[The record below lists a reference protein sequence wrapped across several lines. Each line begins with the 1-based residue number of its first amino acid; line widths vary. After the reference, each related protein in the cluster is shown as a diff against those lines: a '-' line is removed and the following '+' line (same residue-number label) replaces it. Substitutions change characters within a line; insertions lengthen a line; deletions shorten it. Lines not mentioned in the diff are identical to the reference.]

1 MILRFTIA
9 VLLTVYLFSSC
20 SSSRKASSEVFSAA
34 EFPFIEAFHEGNRYK
49 LRGQYDEAIASFE
62 KCLTY
67 KTDQDAVYYALSELY
82 LLKNQAQRSAE
93 CIKKAAELDPKN
105 KWYVQE
111 LAYMYFDQKNY
122 PEAIRNFDKLV
133 KLEPQN
139 IEWLYGYAES
149 LSKGGKTG
157 DAIKALDR
165 MENELGVQPELSIQ
179 KFKLYIDSRQESKG
193 IEEVQKA
200 LKVYPQNTQ
209 LLGTL
214 IDHYFQTRQEAKAI
228 GLLEQLISSDPENGR
243 AHLALADV
251 YRQQG
256 KMKEALNELKKA
268 FRSEEVDLDT
278 KMKILISFQELNY
291 KIEPEMYELVD
302 IMVSM
307 YPFEAKAH
315 SIHGDYLNT
324 AGKTKEALAA
334 YKEALKYDKDQYPIW
349 KQVLIME
356 YEATDFKAL
365 YEDSR
370 SCLEY
375 FPTIPTVYLL
385 HGLAANQTKNFA
397 IALETLNTGKDLIIN
412 DVALEAEMYGQI
424 GEAYFGLAKIAEGK
438 ENFDKAL
445 KLDPESLLLKNNYAY
460 QLANSKTDLEVAEK
474 MIDDVL
480 KKESRSGQFL
490 DTKGWILFQKGKYN
504 EAVRILEDAYHIQ
517 PSDKYITEHL
527 GDAHAKNGNI
537 PSALEFWK
545 RALELGSENKIL
557 KKKIEKKEYYDP
569 IY

>member
-1 MILRFTIA
+1 MILRFTLAI
-9 VLLTVYLFSSC
+9 LLTVYLFSSC
-20 SSSRKASSEVFSAA
+20 SSSRKASSAVFSTA

-67 KTDQDAVYYALSELY
+67 KTDQDAVYYVLSELY

-122 PEAIRNFDKLV
+122 PEAIRNFEKLV

-179 KFKLYIDSRQESKG
+179 KFKLYIDSRQESKA

-200 LKVYPQNTQ
+200 LKVYPENTQ

-214 IDHYFQTRQEAKAI
+214 M
-228 GLLEQLISSDPENGR
+228 
-243 AHLALADV
+243 ADV

-256 KMKEALNELKKA
+256 KMKEALNELIKA

-324 AGKTKEALAA
+324 AGKTKEALEA

-424 GEAYFGLAKIAEGK
+424 GEAYFGLAKIDEGK

-460 QLANSKTDLEVAEK
+460 QLANSKTDLDVAEK

-490 DTKGWILFQKGKYN
+490 DTKGWVLFQKGKYN
-504 EAVRILEDAYHIQ
+504 DAVRILEDAYHIQ